1 MGENRALQQ
10 GRELSQPAATV
21 VQIFQTSCLLL
32 TVIYF
37 PSLSDIRGT
46 WCACSPADSWVP
58 PLVPLM
64 PAHPPWPWEPGLHK
78 VLRESYLSHVWEVF
92 HSRQLEY
99 R

>member
-1 MGENRALQQ
+1 MRKTAEEERKERGKRRV
-10 GRELSQPAATV
+10 GKS
-21 VQIFQTSCLLL
+21 I
-32 TVIYF
+32 
-37 PSLSDIRGT
+37 PSPQ
-46 WCACSPADSWVP
+46 APADSWVP